1 VELLMDGEVAMAS
14 GYNGRF
20 FNARVVEG
28 APIQVIWDGQ
38 LLDYNAWAIPK
49 GADDAGLARDF
60 IRFATSTPRLAD
72 QANRISYG
80 PARESAQ
87 RRVGLHV
94 EAGVPMAPHLPTA
107 DRHMARAIQRDHHW
121 YAQTVDLRQR
131 RFERWL
137 AGDGRARTE

>member
-1 VELLMDGEVAMAS
+1 MAS

-38 LLDYNAWAIPK
+38 LLDYNAWAIPE
-49 GADDAGLARDF
+49 GADDADLARDF

-107 DRHMARAIQRDHHW
+107 ERHMARAIQRDHHW
-121 YAQTVDLRQR
+121 YAQTVDLRER

-137 AGDGRARTE
+137 AGGDRASTAE